1 MSADFILDR
10 CEAIPALIGNHRDFL
25 IIAGLAGTAKDTA
38 ALTEDGDHLFAL
50 AGAMGGACMIG
61 LGLALAQPEKKILV
75 VTGDG
80 ELLMNIGC
88 LASIALVNPA
98 NLSILCVDNGHYGET
113 GYQRSHTSFD
123 TNLEQMA
130 QGAGLTATRTIT
142 TAEQIPDGARL
153 LREANGTSFVV
164 ARVKPTPPPKVRR
177 NMDPSA
183 CRHRFRAALLTEG

>member
-1 MSADFILDR
+1 MAAEFILDR
-10 CEAIPALIGNHRDFL
+10 REVVPALIGDHRDFL

-38 ALTEDGDHLFAL
+38 ALTEDADHLFAM
-50 AGAMGGACMIG
+50 AGAMGAASMMG

-88 LASIALVNPA
+88 LASIALLNPA

-113 GYQRSHTSFD
+113 GNQLSHTSFS

-130 QGAGLTATRTIT
+130 QGAGLTATRTISSP
-142 TAEQIPDGARL
+142 EQIAAGAQL
-153 LREANGTSFVV
+153 LREANSTSFVV
-164 ARVKPTPPPKVRR
+164 VRVKPTPPPAVRR

-183 CRHRFRAALLTEG
+183 CRHRFRSALLS